1 MSEPPEAADNVEQ
14 IAPGV
19 WHWTIHNSNIG
30 GNISA
35 SHALGGE
42 EGSVWIDPVRVG
54 DPSSLP
60 RPQAIVKGTTRHTA
74 DMDRDN
80 RMKNL
85 VLTFTGNSDRAHAR
99 AKCASGTG
107 RPRRRAVA
115 CDCQRDAG

>member
-1 MSEPPEAADNVEQ
+1 MGRSSTGYDLAMSEPPEAADNVEQ

-54 DPSSLP
+54 DPASLP
-60 RPQAIVKGTTRHTA
+60 RPQAIVLNSLAGRRQRA
-74 DMDRDN
+74 RPS
-80 RMKNL
+80 RSPWAR
-85 VLTFTGNSDRAHAR
+85 TGSR
-99 AKCASGTG
+99 
-107 RPRRRAVA
+107 
-115 CDCQRDAG
+115 